1 MRLVFARLFAGLCV
15 IAITLATPALADPNA
30 LWIITH
36 DKCVPDQERREDPA
50 PCALVD
56 LADGER
62 GGYVVLKDLV
72 GVTQFLLIPT
82 DRIDGI
88 ESPELLEPGAPNYF
102 AAAWRARSFVEQR
115 AGTSIPRDWMSLAI
129 NSAVARSQNQLH
141 IHVDCVRADV
151 REALLRNVNGLGPT
165 WTPFPE
171 PLAGHDYLATV
182 VAGDDL
188 DGVDPFVMLA
198 DGVVGAKADMGAE
211 TLVVVGTYLADGRPG
226 FVLLSDRADP
236 AAGVEA
242 GGEELQNHDVC
253 PPPRGQ
259 WSK

>member
-1 MRLVFARLFAGLCV
+1 MRLFAGLCV
-15 IAITLATPALADPNA
+15 LAVALATPALADPNA
-30 LWIITH
+30 LWTITH
-36 DKCVPDQERREDPA
+36 DECVPDQERYDVPA

-56 LADGER
+56 LTGGER

-72 GVTQFLLIPT
+72 GATQFLLIPT
-82 DRIDGI
+82 SRIDGI
-88 ESPELLEPGAPNYF
+88 ESLAVLEPDATNYF

-115 AGTSIPRDWMSLAI
+115 AGTPIPRDWMSLAI

-141 IHVDCVRADV
+141 VHVDCVRADV
-151 REALLRNVNGLGPT
+151 RDALWRNVGSLGPT

-188 DGVDPFVMLA
+188 DGVNPFALLA
-198 DGVVGAKADMGAE
+198 DGVPGARVDMGLQ
-211 TLVVVGTYLADGRPG
+211 TLVVVGAYLGDGQPG

-242 GGEELQNHDVC
+242 AGEELQDHDAC

-259 WSK
+259 GK